1 MKKEKKSED
10 MAPVKS
16 LIDLWLNPPAC
27 TIQLDSAVLYVLFC
41 VTIITMLPCMDRKIN
56 KNENERKSARS
67 VYRKV
72 DGGLTCRR
80 LTLQAIAGPGSHHIL
95 RAHLNNE
102 PISKLVNSSFGNVL
116 TYII

>member
-1 MKKEKKSED
+1 

-56 KNENERKSARS
+56 KNENEKMNTANTAKNSFTEN
-67 VYRKV
+67 KNF
-72 DGGLTCRR
+72 
-80 LTLQAIAGPGSHHIL
+80 TL
-95 RAHLNNE
+95 
-102 PISKLVNSSFGNVL
+102 VV
-116 TYII
+116 

>member
-1 MKKEKKSED
+1 MWKLEVTLGCVYKCVKKLTRKQDSED

-56 KNENERKSARS
+56 KNENENRI
-67 VYRKV
+67 YR
-72 DGGLTCRR
+72 
-80 LTLQAIAGPGSHHIL
+80 
-95 RAHLNNE
+95 
-102 PISKLVNSSFGNVL
+102 
-116 TYII
+116 